1 MITTVSTTALP
12 IEQLPWPSFTICN
25 QVMIN
30 KMPEYV
36 KVKFSLQN
44 KTRDAVPEQ
53 LRGFTSNNSTGD
65 ISIYFCH
72 TISPSSNSCTHQI
85 PTMAY
90 FTPRYLA
97 SKGKVVSEL
106 MAEEV
111 KKEEKNFL
119 RDSYPGLMGSPV
131 QVRPYLDCCERP
143 FVNITTIDAAVVG
156 CDRYDK
162 FQS

>member
-1 MITTVSTTALP
+1 M
-12 IEQLPWPSFTICN
+12 
-25 QVMIN
+25 
-30 KMPEYV
+30 
-36 KVKFSLQN
+36 
-44 KTRDAVPEQ
+44 
-53 LRGFTSNNSTGD
+53 
-65 ISIYFCH
+65 
-72 TISPSSNSCTHQI
+72 
-85 PTMAY
+85 
-90 FTPRYLA
+90 
-97 SKGKVVSEL
+97 VSEL

>member
-1 MITTVSTTALP
+1 
-12 IEQLPWPSFTICN
+12 
-25 QVMIN
+25 
-30 KMPEYV
+30 MPEFL
-36 KVKFSLQN
+36 KLKLLLQN

-119 RDSYPGLMGSPV
+119 RESYPGLMGSPV
-131 QVRPYLDCCERP
+131 QVGPYLDCCERP
-143 FVNITTIDAAVVG
+143 FVICQYYYNR
-156 CDRYDK
+156 CCCCRL
-162 FQS
+162 